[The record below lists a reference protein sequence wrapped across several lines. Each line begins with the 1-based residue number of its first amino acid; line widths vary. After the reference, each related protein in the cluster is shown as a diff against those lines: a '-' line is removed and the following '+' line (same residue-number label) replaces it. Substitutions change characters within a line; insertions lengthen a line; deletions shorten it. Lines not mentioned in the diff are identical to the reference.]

1 MKQREQI
8 RAYKLLTT
16 FELGELLGVTKRT
29 IINYVK
35 EGLPKEGR
43 NCYDPCK
50 VLTWYADRTREQRLN
65 ERRTRTAES
74 HKIKLERRQE
84 QARRTKAQ
92 ADYLEVKLKKA
103 QGLLIDR
110 EQATMIYGKFFYD
123 LRGETR
129 TIPRRIEYDMR
140 NKTPEQIRDLIVK
153 EIDSIFT
160 RFDPLIFWEKVKG
173 EQ

>member
-16 FELGELLGVTKRT
+16 IELGELLGVTKRT

-50 VLTWYADRTREQRLN
+50 VLTWYADRTREQRLS
-65 ERRTRTAES
+65 ERRARAEERHQTRVEN
-74 HKIKLERRQE
+74 RQE
-84 QARRTKAQ
+84 QTRKTKAQ
-92 ADYLEVKLKKA
+92 ADYLEAKLKKA

-129 TIPRRIEYDMR
+129 TIPRRLEYDMR
-140 NKTPEQIRDLIVK
+140 GKTPEQIRDLIVK
-153 EIDSIFT
+153 EIDSTFT
-160 RFDPLIFWEKVKG
+160 RFDPMIFYEKVKG